1 MKGDWVKNVKSDLSE
16 LKIDLL
22 EEEIVSMT
30 KKAVIFLLITML
42 EMLPSKL

>member
-30 KKAVIFLLITML
+30 KKNF
-42 EMLPSKL
+42 